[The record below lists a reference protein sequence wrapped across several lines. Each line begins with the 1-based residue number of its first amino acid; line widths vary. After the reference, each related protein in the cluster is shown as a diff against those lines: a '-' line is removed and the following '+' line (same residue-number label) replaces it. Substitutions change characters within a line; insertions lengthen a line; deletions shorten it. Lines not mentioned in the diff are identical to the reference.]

1 MDKPHQ
7 VYMMV
12 FACCATGTV
21 NCQIIEGRK
30 TGHCLD
36 GFNRFFCESSVPKFV
51 YTDEEGGLMRS
62 LEQGEIDLQD
72 LSGLLSRQRG
82 IEFQPVVPQGHS
94 AHGRIE
100 KRIQMLQKSLEQ
112 SEIRNSRCTATGWQT
127 IAKLIEHSVNSIP
140 IGFLNHQSG
149 GQNQKL
155 RILTPN
161 SLKLITTS
169 DRAPAGLFEIPH
181 GPADIMENI
190 KLKYEAWY
198 RIWNDE
204 YLPLIME
211 RQKWHFSEENLKPED
226 VVYFKLTESKMS
238 ADWRIGKVEEVKV
251 GQDGLVREVNI
262 SYKDTEGDGP
272 SDWMFR
278 SVDRPVRN
286 IVKLFNIEDTSLM
299 DDINEV
305 HKLCEELL
313 KKNKISFSED
323 DPVPTPIKAKEK
335 VKENTLDNQ
344 NPKLSDETPQLRPNP
359 PVGQKKIKKK
369 RKSEVENLEIQMKG
383 WSTAV
388 KRCLFPSSP
397 RSLLMNAPSPAL
409 FLMIAAS
416 NDVTN
421 TVLQKLMVT
430 EDSRGKNRDEV
441 TELGLEDCS
450 IFNNFCTLNEENNMF
465 LI

>member
-36 GFNRFFCESSVPKFV
+36 GFNRFFCESAVPKFV

-62 LEQGEIDLQD
+62 LEQGEINLQD
-72 LSGLLSRQRG
+72 LSGVLSKQRG

-100 KRIQMLQKSLEQ
+100 RKIQTLQKSLEQ

-127 IAKLIEHSVNSIP
+127 IAKLIEHSENSIP

-149 GQNQKL
+149 GQNPKL

-181 GPADIMENI
+181 GPADIMDNI
-190 KLKYEAWY
+190 KLKYETWY
-198 RIWNDE
+198 RVWSDE

-211 RQKWHFSEENLKPED
+211 RQKWHFSQENLKPED
-226 VVYFKLTESKMS
+226 IVYFKLTESKMS
-238 ADWRIGKVEEVKV
+238 ADWRFGKVEEVKV

-262 SYKDTEGDGP
+262 SYKDTEGDDP

-278 SVDRPVRN
+278 SVNRPVRN
-286 IVKLFNIEDTSLM
+286 IVKLFNIEDTCLM

-305 HKLCEELL
+305 HKLCKDLL
-313 KKNKISFSED
+313 KKNKISYSED
-323 DPVPTPIKAKEK
+323 DPVPVDVKEK
-335 VKENTLDNQ
+335 VGGDNTLDKKK
-344 NPKLSDETPQLRPNP
+344 PKLEDATTQPKPGP
-359 PVGQKKIKKK
+359 PLDDKKSKRK
-369 RKSEVENLEIQMKG
+369 RKSELENLEIQMKG
-383 WSTAV
+383 WAGARSNCVAETYSDV
-388 KRCLFPSSP
+388 K
-397 RSLLMNAPSPAL
+397 LMTAPSPAL

-416 NDVTN
+416 TDVA
-421 TVLQKLMVT
+421 TVVQQEEVVNEHSL
-430 EDSRGKNRDEV
+430 EGNRDEV
-441 TELGLEDCS
+441 TDLGLEDEPV
-450 IFNNFCTLNEENNMF
+450 FNDFCKKYEDNNMF
-465 LI
+465 LM